1 MMVAK
6 IDIRRISP
14 HLIWIMG
21 LLELITVP
29 LVVIIPRLT
38 GTTLK
43 NPLHGIAVGFVGI
56 IVLLCCINPFLSRLS
71 INLVGGNIRRIS
83 VLSSAFWSALI
94 LALIFIFQMIF
105 GFAISFGYPWKEI
118 ILGIVSAGGAV
129 FCSSLLYRMLVH
141 ILPFLAITIKTT
153 NGLFVIEQFSLIKF
167 SIFAAIYEGVAL
179 PIISIWRLVADH
191 EAQTSII
198 TGLAGGIAGALSL
211 WLISSV
217 AVVSFGWITFR
228 QINSAAKGCSE

>member
-1 MMVAK
+1 M
-6 IDIRRISP
+6 
-14 HLIWIMG
+14 
-21 LLELITVP
+21 
-29 LVVIIPRLT
+29 
-38 GTTLK
+38 
-43 NPLHGIAVGFVGI
+43 GI

-118 ILGIVSAGGAV
+118 ILGLVSAGGAV
-129 FCSSLLYRMLVH
+129 FCSSLLYRLLVH
-141 ILPFLAITIKTT
+141 ILPLLAVTIKTS
-153 NGLFVIEQFSLIKF
+153 NGLFVIEQFSLMRF
-167 SIFAAIYEGVAL
+167 SVFAAIYEGVAL

>member
-118 ILGIVSAGGAV
+118 ILGLVSAGGAV
-129 FCSSLLYRMLVH
+129 FCSSLLYRLLVH
-141 ILPFLAITIKTT
+141 ILPLLAVTIKTS
-153 NGLFVIEQFSLIKF
+153 NGLFVIEQFSLMRF
-167 SIFAAIYEGVAL
+167 SVFAAIYEGVAL